1 MAVLCHRLPTAP
13 WRALSPPAA
22 AIAEVAGSALEAA
35 LASLLERCRGHGGFV
50 PRSPRGVLMP
60 HDRSRQRVWM
70 ATTGAGDPVAAICLR
85 GWGEGT
91 GARWSIPLVL
101 VDPRFR
107 RGGLAAGLVR
117 EALAAAESEGAAVV
131 FAETRS
137 TWEAASTFWSAL
149 ADRLAD

>member
-1 MAVLCHRLPTAP
+1 
-13 WRALSPPAA
+13 
-22 AIAEVAGSALEAA
+22 
-35 LASLLERCRGHGGFV
+35 
-50 PRSPRGVLMP
+50 
-60 HDRSRQRVWM
+60 M
-70 ATTGAGDPVAAICLR
+70 ATTEAGDPVAAICLR
-85 GWGEGT
+85 GWGDGI